1 MVFYS
6 AIRDIDGEGRLLKG
20 FVLETEELITKT
32 LEPFLKHT
40 GGLMSK
46 LNAWLIMKGMEK
58 IELWVWAQVETATKI
73 LTGLYGHSLLEVSFT
88 PGMRRTRNIEL

>member
-40 GGLMSK
+40 GGLMSR
-46 LNAWLIMKGMEK
+46 LNAWLMLKGMET
-58 IELWVWAQVETATKI
+58 IDM
-73 LTGLYGHSLLEVSFT
+73 GLGPSGNCH
-88 PGMRRTRNIEL
+88 